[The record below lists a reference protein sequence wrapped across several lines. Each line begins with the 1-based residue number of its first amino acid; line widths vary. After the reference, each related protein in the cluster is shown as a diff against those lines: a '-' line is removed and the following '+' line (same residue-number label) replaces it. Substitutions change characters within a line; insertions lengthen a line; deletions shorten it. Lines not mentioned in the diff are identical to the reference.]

1 MFGLG
6 TWEIILILVAAL
18 IFIGPD
24 KLPQVAKTIGKGL
37 RQVRGAMSQVDAE
50 VRRAAD
56 DFVRSAEEDE
66 RKDAREAEREARK
79 RRLAESAAGAPEL
92 DRDGTRPDPDDLP
105 ASRSQGFG
113 DLGPSGLPEQAP
125 PTDPSADDGSIARDA
140 PATTDGPE
148 GRDWTAHASA
158 PIPGRVAAVPPTRG
172 ARAHRV
178 VDVPPP
184 AEPPPPEPSGADDA
198 PSETPP
204 GSAPGP
210 APEDPERGA

>member
-56 DFVRSAEEDE
+56 EFVRSAEEDE
-66 RKDAREAEREARK
+66 RQERDAERERK
-79 RRLAESAAGAPEL
+79 RRLAREGAVADGL
-92 DRDGTRPDPDDLP
+92 DHDGTRPDPDDAPPPP
-105 ASRSQGFG
+105 ASSAR
-113 DLGPSGLPEQAP
+113 DLGRSGLPEQAP
-125 PTDPSADDGSIARDA
+125 PTDPGAPPVAA
-140 PATTDGPE
+140 PAPAD
-148 GRDWTAHASA
+148 RDWTAHAQA
-158 PIPGRVAAVPPTRG
+158 PVPGRVAAVPPARG
-172 ARAHRV
+172 PRAHRV

-184 AEPPPPEPSGADDA
+184 PEPPPSAPAGADDA
-198 PSETPP
+198 ASEAPPASASPS
-204 GSAPGP
+204 S
-210 APEDPERGA
+210 PEDPERGA